1 MLYNLANVE
10 VALRPVLL
18 ILIVALSGCVSRDD
32 PLAPYSLVRE
42 VDLIGTQ
49 KMIICA
55 DDPTVC
61 DEQAARTCPDGFNV
75 LRTNINDPEPWRK
88 SLVIRCT

>member
-1 MLYNLANVE
+1 MRPI
-10 VALRPVLL
+10 ALV
-18 ILIVALSGCVSRDD
+18 LIVVLSGCVSRSD

-55 DDPTVC
+55 DDPAVC
-61 DEQAARTCPDGFNV
+61 DEQAARSCPTGYDV
-75 LRTNINDPEPWRK
+75 LRTDINNPEPWRK